1 MDSGDTFGALLPY
14 VMSGVAT
21 ALVSAIY
28 FVLQKMAGV
37 TMQQADR
44 DALHS
49 AILTAL
55 KGLYDTVGLNASTKD
70 AVRAARAWAETSV
83 PQAMNRL
90 KPTDDMF
97 LELVKGKIPEA
108 RAAVTAG
115 QAVLASLTRSSS

>member
-1 MDSGDTFGALLPY
+1 MDTGDTFGALLPY
-14 VMSGVAT
+14 VMSGIAT
-21 ALVSAIY
+21 AIGSLIY

-55 KGLYDTVGLNASTKD
+55 KALYETVGPSASNNE
-70 AVRAARAWAETSV
+70 AVRQARLWAETSV
-83 PQAMNRL
+83 PEAMSRL

-97 LELVKGKIPEA
+97 LQLVLGKIPEA
-108 RAAVTAG
+108 KAIVTAG
-115 QAVLASLTRSSS
+115 QSVLTNLTRSSS

>member
-1 MDSGDTFGALLPY
+1 MDLGDTFLPY

-21 ALVSAIY
+21 AIGSLIY

-55 KGLYDTVGLNASTKD
+55 KALYETVGPGASNKD
-70 AVRAARAWAETSV
+70 AVKQARAWAETSV
-83 PQAMNRL
+83 PEAMSRL

-97 LELVKGKIPEA
+97 LQLVLGKIPEA
-108 RAAVTAG
+108 KAIVTAG
-115 QAVLASLTRSSS
+115 QSVLTNLTRSSS